1 MSNLNPRKYEHVLLS
16 KRFSIDEKQ
25 LFLIGSVIEFVMSKE
40 FFKSNIAIREY
51 AQFYFDLA
59 NEPLRD
65 YLIDSRTLLVA
76 RISKIILSTTNFD
89 DIINLIN
96 YHMSFIEK
104 NVLSNNSSSKQI
116 NNKSSILDTLLKETK
131 KNNEINS

>member
-1 MSNLNPRKYEHVLLS
+1 MNNINPKKYEQVLLS

-25 LFLIGSVIEFVMSKE
+25 LFLIGSIIEFVMSKE
-40 FFKSNIAIREY
+40 FFKSNKEIREY

-76 RISKIILSTTNFD
+76 RISKIILNTSDFE
-89 DIINLIN
+89 DIVHLIS
-96 YHMSFIEK
+96 YHMSFIDK
-104 NVLSNNSSSKQI
+104 NISSNNSVSKQTT
-116 NNKSSILDTLLKETK
+116 NKSSILDTLLKEVK